1 MALKLTTLGGYS
13 LNRLL
18 LILFIL
24 LLFQKGYAQ
33 IISGKV
39 VDARQK
45 PLQGVVIVFLE
56 SQKGT
61 TSESDGSFLISRTP
75 GENHLIIRYTGYQSD
90 TIELQPNQ
98 NEISLQLTE
107 SIALSEVS
115 ITGQERAHTF
125 SLLQPHNVESV
136 QSVDFR
142 KAACCSLAE
151 SFQSGNTVDL
161 AYNNAIVGN
170 REIQMLGLRGIY
182 TQQLIENRPVFTGL
196 ISAFGYDFIP
206 GTWLD
211 EINIQKGASSA
222 LHGSQ
227 SMTGAIN
234 AALKKP
240 DKDDRFFA
248 NGYLDYHGRA
258 EANIHLNRSWSAE
271 DHSGIYL
278 HASRHAGF
286 RDHNKDGFYDDAQ
299 NTLLDGMMRNIF
311 YGHQW
316 EGQLNLQAL
325 YNTRTGGQTTDANP
339 YLFNQIIRHVNLS
352 GNLGYVG
359 FRNQSQ
365 NTGSIYDFS
374 YSTIN
379 SNFGLNKLEGYEN
392 HFLVQL
398 IYNLSFADD
407 RHSLTIGPAIN
418 FNQAEEISTVGKFP
432 TRKFNYREMTPGI
445 IGEYNFRWGTTECA
459 DVSRFVLST
468 SQRIDYIKNQKLFW
482 SPRASMKYQ
491 MNDIWTARLSVG
503 RGFRFNRIVTD
514 NLSLLATNREWVI
527 DSIPEYESSWNYG
540 FNMVGKPTIRHRE
553 TEFNIDAYVT
563 QFDNQLVVD
572 LDQTYG
578 GTIPAV
584 TLLSL
589 NGISRAISISGSF
602 KIDITQWLSLK
613 TGARWQDNRQ
623 QLISAVRQQVFIPQW
638 RGLLS
643 ADLSLLHQK
652 LEWNI
657 TSHAVGKSRLPDKR
671 DFPHYLIHEHDKY
684 SKPFLTIQS
693 QATYHFA
700 KGDIYAGCEN
710 ITNYTQHQAIIDA
723 GRPDSPYFSANELYA
738 PINGIKPYIGFRFHL
753 N

>member
-1 MALKLTTLGGYS
+1 MARNSQTPGTHGM
-13 LNRLL
+13 NRLL
-18 LILFIL
+18 FILFT
-24 LLFQKGYAQ
+24 LLFLNRGYAQ
-33 IISGKV
+33 IISGKIF
-39 VDARQK
+39 DERKK

-56 SQKGT
+56 SKKGT
-61 TSESDGSFLISRTP
+61 TSEADGSFLISRST
-75 GENHLIIRYTGYQSD
+75 GEDHLIISYTGYQSD

-98 NEISLQLTE
+98 NEISLQLSE
-107 SIALSEVS
+107 GVALSEVS
-115 ITGQERAHTF
+115 IISQGRAHSF
-125 SLLQPHNVESV
+125 SLLQPHNIESI

-161 AYNNAIVGN
+161 AYNNAVVGN
-170 REIQMLGLRGIY
+170 REIQMLGLQGIY

-196 ISAFGYDFIP
+196 MSSFGYDFIP

-211 EINIQKGASSA
+211 QINIQKGASST
-222 LHGSQ
+222 LHGAQ

-258 EANIHLNRSWSAE
+258 EANLHLNRSWSTE

-286 RDHNKDGFYDDAQ
+286 RDHNHDGFYDDAQ
-299 NTLLDGMMRNIF
+299 NTLLNGMMRNIF

-316 EGQLNLQAL
+316 EGQFNLQAL
-325 YNTRTGGQTTDANP
+325 YNTRTGGQTKDANP
-339 YLFNQIIRHVNLS
+339 YLFNQVIRHVNLS

-359 FRNQSQ
+359 FRNQAQ

-374 YSTIN
+374 HSTIN
-379 SNFGLNKLEGYEN
+379 SNFGLNKLEGFEN

-398 IYNLSFADD
+398 IYSHSFADD

-418 FNQAEEISTVGKFP
+418 FNQAEEVSTVGKFP
-432 TRKFNYREMTPGI
+432 TRKFSYREMTPGM
-445 IGEYNFRWGTTECA
+445 IGEYNIRWGTTDCA

-468 SQRIDYIKNQKLFW
+468 SQRLDYIKNKKLFW

-491 MNDIWTARLSVG
+491 LNDFWTARLSVG

-540 FNMVGKPTIRHRE
+540 FNIVGKPTLLHRE
-553 TEFNIDAYVT
+553 TEFNLDAYVT

-578 GTIPAV
+578 RTIPAV
-584 TLLSL
+584 TLFAL
-589 NGISRAISISGSF
+589 NGISRAISISSSF
-602 KIDITQWLSLK
+602 KMVITQWLSLK
-613 TGARWQDNRQ
+613 TGIRWQDNRQ
-623 QLISAVRQQVFIPQW
+623 QLISEVRQQVFIPQW

-643 ADLSLLHQK
+643 ADFNLLHQK

-671 DFPHYLIHEHDKY
+671 DFPHDLIHEHDKY

-700 KGDIYAGCEN
+700 KWDIYAGCEN
-710 ITNYTQHQAIIDA
+710 MTNYTQHQAIIDA

-738 PINGIKPYIGFRFHL
+738 PINGIKPYIGFRFRL